1 MAKLNAEID
10 DKLEQEKKRLEQEK
24 QDIKEK
30 KTEAAREMTEVL
42 EMINKDD
49 ESRK

>member
-1 MAKLNAEID
+1 MAKLNLEIEE
-10 DKLEQEKKRLEQEK
+10 KLDLEKKRLEQEK